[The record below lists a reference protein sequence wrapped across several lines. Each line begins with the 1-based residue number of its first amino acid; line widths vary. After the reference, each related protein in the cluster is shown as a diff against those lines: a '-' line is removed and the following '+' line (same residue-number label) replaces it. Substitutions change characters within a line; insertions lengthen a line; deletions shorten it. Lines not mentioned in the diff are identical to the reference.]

1 VSQVDLT
8 ATISVLMDV
17 PIPVNS
23 IGCAMIEIL
32 PQRYEPY
39 LSRILQNTL
48 EQYKSLINYYT
59 H

>member
-8 ATISVLMDV
+8 ATISVLLDV

-23 IGCAMIEIL
+23 IGCVMIEIL

-48 EQYKSLINYYT
+48 EQYKSLIDHYA